1 MEKFHLIF
9 FVKRFYFIL
18 LMTKQ
23 KEIYFIYNAKG
34 GKWNYI
40 VDTVHKY
47 VSPNT
52 YECNL
57 CQITYDL
64 KMKRAWKDFIE
75 KKKPTK
81 KKIDSIKKQ
90 KKCLSLI
97 DKQCDF
103 VYDKNLNGDT
113 DGFKF
118 DFIKINNND
127 NKNSVNIIK
136 IFAKLNTSLEIPF
149 IKIFLNDRTESY
161 YKLYDMY
168 YKKI

>member
-47 VSPNT
+47 VSPST

-64 KMKRAWKDFIE
+64 KMKKAWKDFVE
-75 KKKPTK
+75 KTPHKFHFLHLEELSDHGLEKYKNQLPICLEK
-81 KKIDSIKKQ
+81 NSMEIKIIIDKETMDKF
-90 KKCLSLI
+90 KNEFDLI
-97 DKQCDF
+97 D
-103 VYDKNLNGDT
+103 NLN
-113 DGFKF
+113 
-118 DFIKINNND
+118 
-127 NKNSVNIIK
+127 
-136 IFAKLNTSLEIPF
+136 KLL
-149 IKIFLNDRTESY
+149 
-161 YKLYDMY
+161 
-168 YKKI
+168 

>member
-47 VSPNT
+47 VSPST

-64 KMKRAWKDFIE
+64 KMKKAWKDFVEKTPHKFHFLHLEELSDHGLEKYKNQLPICLEKNSIE
-75 KKKPTK
+75 I
-81 KKIDSIKKQ
+81 KII
-90 KKCLSLI
+90 I
-97 DKQCDF
+97 DKETM
-103 VYDKNLNGDT
+103 DKFKKEFDLINNLN
-113 DGFKF
+113 
-118 DFIKINNND
+118 
-127 NKNSVNIIK
+127 
-136 IFAKLNTSLEIPF
+136 KLL
-149 IKIFLNDRTESY
+149 
-161 YKLYDMY
+161 
-168 YKKI
+168 